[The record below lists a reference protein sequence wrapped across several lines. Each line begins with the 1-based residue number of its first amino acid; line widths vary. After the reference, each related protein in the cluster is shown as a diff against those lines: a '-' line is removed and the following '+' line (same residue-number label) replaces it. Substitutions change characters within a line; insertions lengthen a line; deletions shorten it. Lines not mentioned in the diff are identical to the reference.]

1 MPDWTKD
8 LYVLRYHWKWIGL
21 LVVVVGSI
29 LLARLVGA
37 TTVLEKTFPDLVQE
51 ADTIAVGTVTAIESA
66 WDAEKAAPF
75 TLITFS
81 DLEVSKGAVD
91 RTELTLHVLGG
102 PTPDGMVMQI
112 AGTPQFHL
120 GDRVV
125 VFVTGNETN
134 AVPLVGLWQGVYRVT
149 FDSEREIET
158 IATHSGRPVTALPM
172 VQTQGGIVHDEPLSS
187 QTPQMTQDAAM
198 PLETFLQLIEEEVRN
213 AQ

>member
-8 LYVLRYHWKWIGL
+8 LYILRYHWKWIGL

-81 DLEVSKGAVD
+81 DLEVSKGEVD
-91 RTELTLHVLGG
+91 QTELTLHVLGG
-102 PTPDGMVMQI
+102 PTPDGLVMQI

-120 GDRVV
+120 GDRMV

-134 AVPLVGLWQGVYRVT
+134 AIPLVGLWQGVYRVT
-149 FDSEREIET
+149 FDSEREMET
-158 IATHSGRPVTALPM
+158 IATHSGQPVTALPM

-187 QTPQMTQDAAM
+187 QTHQMTQDAAM
-198 PLETFLQLIEEEVRN
+198 SLETFLQLIEEEVRN